1 MSLRYEKLQPC
12 HLQEVNTFLVEN
24 YFTKES
30 VGARLGIKPTSKD
43 VNEWLSEVTK
53 PILEQMVRN
62 TTNPI
67 LLHYPSMKFLA
78 VLQL

>member
-30 VGARLGIKPTSKD
+30 VGMRLGIKPTSKD

-62 TTNPI
+62 TTNAI